1 MNLNQLCLYHGLP
14 YSSGTHLNCF
24 TIVARVGS
32 RYVHVGITDNEKK
45 PKTKKSSRRAN
56 HYHLYCQGSFGPCT
70 VLMTHMDTLLGPIIL
85 DTPTDW
91 DTVTTWPVLPPG
103 TIVPSVSLSEAL
115 NATPYQ
121 GQASAANA
129 ASSSTFVPPLVA
141 SVASLFSEA
150 FNATSVHGLASD
162 VFVASSSKFVPP
174 PFASVPSLRSVLAS
188 EALHATLLHAQT
200 SNVISANSP
209 MCVEVHA
216 HASDANASVSSTFV
230 APPVSVDE
238 SLVPVPMSAAGED
251 LELGRSVFVGLVLRR
266 CCYLAVTWQF
276 TALQLYMVSRSYGAH
291 LSHLCLY
298 KDLF

>member
-1 MNLNQLCLYHGLP
+1 M
-14 YSSGTHLNCF
+14 
-24 TIVARVGS
+24 
-32 RYVHVGITDNEKK
+32 
-45 PKTKKSSRRAN
+45 
-56 HYHLYCQGSFGPCT
+56 YCQGSFGPCT
-70 VLMTHMDTLLGPIIL
+70 VLFTHMVTLLAPITL
-85 DTPTDW
+85 DTPSDW
-91 DTVTTWPVLPPG
+91 DTVITWPILPFG
-103 TIVPSVSLSEAL
+103 TIVPSVSLSDAL
-115 NATPYQ
+115 KVTPYQ

-188 EALHATLLHAQT
+188 EALNATLLHAQT
-200 SNVISANSP
+200 SNVISANSLT
-209 MCVEVHA
+209 CGEVYA

-230 APPVSVDE
+230 APPFSVDE
-238 SLVPVPMSAAGED
+238 SLVPVPMSVACED